1 VQCTHYATGDTD
13 FITLTDMFG
22 NQGREAGDT
31 FQFYVSRL
39 RNSLSMSAV
48 PFEIVTFESVL
59 RVTDEGE
66 SILGG
71 KIDSGDA
78 MFEAQQSTEIF
89 SEKCSVDAID
99 PTI

>member
-1 VQCTHYATGDTD
+1 
-13 FITLTDMFG
+13 MFG
-22 NQGREAGDT
+22 EQGREAGDT

-48 PFEIVTFESVL
+48 PFEIITFDSVQ

-78 MFEAQQSTEIF
+78 MF
-89 SEKCSVDAID
+89 
-99 PTI
+99 